1 MRPKQKPEL
10 KPEYESMTFTQVNV
24 LLQQQKDL
32 FTALVNQQQDNFQ
45 GFVQMI
51 PDSDNAWFDHITKEL
66 QDVKVRI
73 HFTQKE
79 MNDVNSN
86 ETNRTL

>member
-10 KPEYESMTFTQVNV
+10 KPEYKSMTFTQVNV

-51 PDSDNAWFDHITKEL
+51 PDSDNA
-66 QDVKVRI
+66 
-73 HFTQKE
+73 
-79 MNDVNSN
+79 
-86 ETNRTL
+86 

>member
-51 PDSDNAWFDHITKEL
+51 PDSDNARFDHITKEL

>member
-51 PDSDNAWFDHITKEL
+51 PDSDNA
-66 QDVKVRI
+66 
-73 HFTQKE
+73 
-79 MNDVNSN
+79 
-86 ETNRTL
+86 